1 MSDVRRIDV
10 GSSALE
16 TVHAAARRNVA
27 LAGRRQTRFS
37 NSDATRLTVPEGL
50 SLDGDAAARATWIE
64 LRLQI
69 IDSEAGED
77 AFDKR

>member
-1 MSDVRRIDV
+1 M
-10 GSSALE
+10 
-16 TVHAAARRNVA
+16 
-27 LAGRRQTRFS
+27 
-37 NSDATRLTVPEGL
+37 PEGL
-50 SLDGDAAARATWIE
+50 SLDGDTAARATWIE